1 MVECPVCKSMCF
13 DDMEVCYGCMHR
25 FDLGYVYS
33 DGLTSSGLP
42 DFEVEEPKAPKR
54 IMAPTATTPF
64 VLPVDGQGY
73 NLVISVQPVK
83 KEDEDVWRS
92 GMRKAVAQQPTW
104 QEPREAVQ
112 PDALQ
117 ENAIDALSL
126 LEDEEVIDALALE
139 SVLDEDA
146 QALTYA

>member
-25 FDLGYVYS
+25 FDRGYVFS
-33 DGLTSSGLP
+33 DGRTSSGLP

-54 IMAPTATTPF
+54 VASPALPTSL

-83 KEDEDVWRS
+83 REDEDVWRAD
-92 GMRKAVAQQPTW
+92 MRKGETSRTSG
-104 QEPREAVQ
+104 REAAEVTQ
-112 PDALQ
+112 PMVLQ
-117 ENAIDALSL
+117 EEMLDAQVL
-126 LEDEEVIDALALE
+126 LEEEEAIDALALE
-139 SVLDEDA
+139 SVFADDVREIA
-146 QALTYA
+146 YA